1 MPLPLFL
8 LTKLRAFESV
18 ARHGSFK
25 RAAEELHV
33 TQSALSHHVRHLETE
48 LGMPL
53 VLRSHRR
60 IELTAEGR
68 QLCADCAQGF
78 QGLEA
83 AIDRLRRAAR
93 PDTLT
98 LSVAPY
104 FSARWLTPRL
114 GRLWARHP
122 RLHLQLHHAYQPADF
137 LRDPV
142 DAGIGWGD
150 GRWPGVEARLVVPG
164 TLTPVCSPACL
175 ATLPRKPRPRDLRG
189 RRLFHEFD
197 AAHWSAWFA
206 TAGVDTGVD
215 AGPLDITRIDD
226 SHALR
231 RTALDGHGFALFFTA
246 LVREDLDAGLLV
258 APFAHTVDPGS
269 AYYLVRPA
277 DRAPS
282 AALQSFTQWLMDEVA
297 SAPFA

>member
-33 TQSALSHHVRHLETE
+33 TQSALSHHVRHLEAE

-53 VLRSHRR
+53 IVRAHRR
-60 IELTAEGR
+60 IELTNEGR
-68 QLCADCAQGF
+68 QLCGDCAQGF

-83 AIDRLRRAAR
+83 AVDRLSRAAR

-98 LSVAPY
+98 VSVAPY

-114 GRLWARHP
+114 GRLWAQHP
-122 RLHLQLHHAYQPADF
+122 QLNLQLHHAYRPADF

-150 GRWPGVEARLVVPG
+150 GHWPGVEALLVVPG
-164 TLTPVCSPACL
+164 TLTPVCSPAYL
-175 ATLPRKPRPRDLRG
+175 ATLRRKPAARDLRG
-189 RRLFHEFD
+189 CRLFYEFD
-197 AAHWSAWFA
+197 AAHWLGWFA
-206 TAGVDTGVD
+206 AAGVDVD
-215 AGPLDITRIDD
+215 ADALDATRIDD

-258 APFAHTVDPGS
+258 APFARTVDPGS
-269 AYYLVRPA
+269 AYYLARPLN
-277 DRAPS
+277 RAPS
-282 AALQSFTQWLMDEVA
+282 AALQAFTQWIQAEVA
-297 SAPFA
+297 TAPFA